1 MFARRVYMRLKG
13 DCIAELTKKLDQEVI
28 PMLRKLKGFQDEITF
43 VTQSGTEA
51 FAISLWD
58 RAENAEVYNRT
69 IYPAVMNIIS
79 KYISGTPKVE
89 TFDVTNS
96 TFHKIVPAASV

>member
-1 MFARRVYMRLKG
+1 MFARRVYMRLK
-13 DCIAELTKKLDQEVI
+13 DNCVPELTKKLDQEVI

-69 IYPAVMNIIS
+69 LYPEVINIVS
-79 KYISGTPKVE
+79 KYISGTPRVE

-96 TFHKIVPAASV
+96 TFHKIVPATSV